1 MGKYAASPAQ
11 TRPQTT
17 QKNDKQPAGHHAGAR
32 RRIFLWLTFMILFMG
47 WAGYTFI
54 DQNSQIADKSSELS
68 KKLKL
73 EAQTT
78 QTKAQL
84 ERDVKR
90 LNDPEYIGQLARK
103 KYGLYLPGETPIHA
117 ESTSP

>member
-1 MGKYAASPAQ
+1 
-11 TRPQTT
+11 
-17 QKNDKQPAGHHAGAR
+17 
-32 RRIFLWLTFMILFMG
+32 MILFMG

-68 KKLKL
+68 KKLRL

-103 KYGLYLPGETPIHA
+103 KYGLYLPGKLRFMRNPPALNIGA
-117 ESTSP
+117 EVGYYSVDLGLRFMYNQITTAKVLLNLVVYF